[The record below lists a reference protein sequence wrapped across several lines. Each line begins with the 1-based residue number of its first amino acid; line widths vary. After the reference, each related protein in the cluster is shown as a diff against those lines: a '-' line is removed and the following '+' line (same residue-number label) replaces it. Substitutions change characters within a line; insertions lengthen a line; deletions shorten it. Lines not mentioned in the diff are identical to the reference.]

1 MKKAS
6 YAMKLDTKPRI
17 IEIELNKEILNK
29 KRIAQIKITKVNH
42 LINEVLE
49 INLSIIIFKV
59 NLINPK

>member
-59 NLINPK
+59 NLINPE

>member
-42 LINEVLE
+42 LITEVLE

>member
-29 KRIAQIKITKVNH
+29 KKDCSNQNH
-42 LINEVLE
+42 QGQ
-49 INLSIIIFKV
+49 SPYK
-59 NLINPK
+59 

>member
-59 NLINPK
+59 NFINPK

>member
-6 YAMKLDTKPRI
+6 YAMKLDAKPRI

-59 NLINPK
+59 NLINPE